1 MMSLLPTFV
10 PVLDLNPKCDL
21 ALEALSHTAAAPL
34 MPLRKIWCHL
44 LISWF
49 YSHFGGSKISS
60 STHTHTSAILNS
72 LCICASAVWSQEAG
86 VSRGRPQT
94 LVLSE
99 PRGSGPNTG
108 RQWVQTLQQVEL
120 SVCKRCLIGPLS
132 SSAASIFSVKGI
144 QLQKDPGK
152 KSSMFPESGKFS
164 KEGKSVRGETSDNR
178 FSGEIES
185 CSSLSVYCVLLCGRI
200 IQLFQNRGS
209 LKHQVNTV

>member
-1 MMSLLPTFV
+1 MMSVLPTFV

-21 ALEALSHTAAAPL
+21 ALEALTHAAAAPL

-49 YSHFGGSKISS
+49 YSHLRGSKISS
-60 STHTHTSAILNS
+60 SIHTHSAAVLIS
-72 LCICASAVWSQEAG
+72 QYICVSAVWSQEAG
-86 VSRGRPQT
+86 VGRGRPQT

-120 SVCKRCLIGPLS
+120 SVCKCCLIGPLS

-164 KEGKSVRGETSDNR
+164 KEGKGVRGKQQTIASQ
-178 FSGEIES
+178 G
-185 CSSLSVYCVLLCGRI
+185 
-200 IQLFQNRGS
+200 
-209 LKHQVNTV
+209 K

>member
-1 MMSLLPTFV
+1 MSLLPTFV
-10 PVLDLNPKCDL
+10 LVLDLNPKCDL
-21 ALEALSHTAAAPL
+21 ALEALTHAPAAPL
-34 MPLRKIWCHL
+34 MPLRKICCHL

-49 YSHFGGSKISS
+49 YNPRASKILSS
-60 STHTHTSAILNS
+60 IHTHNAAVLIS
-72 LCICASAVWSQEAG
+72 LYICVSAVWSQEAG

-120 SVCKRCLIGPLS
+120 SVCKCCLIVPLS

-164 KEGKSVRGETSDNR
+164 KEGKGVREKHETIASQ
-178 FSGEIES
+178 G
-185 CSSLSVYCVLLCGRI
+185 
-200 IQLFQNRGS
+200 
-209 LKHQVNTV
+209 K